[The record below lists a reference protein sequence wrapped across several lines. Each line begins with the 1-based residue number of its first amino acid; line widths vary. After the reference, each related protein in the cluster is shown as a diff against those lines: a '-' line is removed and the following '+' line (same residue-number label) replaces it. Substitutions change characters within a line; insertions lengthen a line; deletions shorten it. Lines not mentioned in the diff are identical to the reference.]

1 MTESSTSRNPH
12 IFVDALC
19 IDPSGG
25 SESYLLEVLRRL
37 AEYPVG
43 MTVLATVGQGSHL
56 RRVLPESVAFVEAP
70 HWTGNPFGRSV
81 YQRFWL
87 RGVLNDLKP
96 DVLWI
101 PSGLTSFEKSRSD
114 TLKVVQLLRN
124 MMPFNKRERLR
135 YSLWRDWYQRLRLF
149 LLSKAIVRSLARAD
163 RTIFISEF
171 SARTVAP
178 LIHAR
183 DYHLVPHGLSRGFF
197 EAQPADD
204 EWLRRHGIRH
214 PFFLYVSRL
223 DPYKNQDVIL
233 DAFKRY
239 RRLTGDRT
247 TQLVFAGQAENS
259 YARGI
264 VRAIAAMRPDA
275 VFLGIV
281 PRKELPGLMA
291 AASVL
296 LFGSTCETCPN
307 ILIEYL
313 AVGRPVITTT
323 APPMPEFAG
332 DGALT
337 VNAEDTE
344 AWAQALR
351 RIMSDVECRESLI
364 RRARERSQ
372 KFSWDD
378 TVRKTYAALTSWET
392 RGETSLNI
400 PSGDE
405 RVHIQAIRG
414 AV

>member
-1 MTESSTSRNPH
+1 MTESTTPRNPH
-12 IFVDALC
+12 IVVDALC
-19 IDPSGG
+19 VDPSGG
-25 SESYLLEVLRRL
+25 SESYLLEVLHRL
-37 AEYPVG
+37 AAYPVDL
-43 MTVLATVGQGSHL
+43 TVLVAAGQGSHL
-56 RRVLPESVAFVEAP
+56 RHVLPGSITFVEAP
-70 HWTGNPFGRSV
+70 RWSGNPFGRSW
-81 YQRFWL
+81 YQRFHL
-87 RGVLNDLKP
+87 RGLLSGLKP
-96 DVLWI
+96 DVLWV
-101 PSGLTSFEKSRSD
+101 PSGLTSFRKTRAD
-114 TLKVVQLLRN
+114 GFKVVQVLRN
-124 MMPFNKRERLR
+124 MMPFNERERLR
-135 YSLWRDWYQRLRLF
+135 YSLWGDWYQRLRLF
-149 LLSKAIVRSLARAD
+149 LLSKTIVGSLARAD

-183 DYHLVPHGLSRGFF
+183 DYHLVPHGLSRDFL

-204 EWLRRHGIRH
+204 EWLRRHGIRR

-233 DAFKRY
+233 TAFKRY
-239 RRLTGDRT
+239 RERTGDRT
-247 TQLVFAGQAENS
+247 AQLVFAGQAENA

-264 VRAIAAMRPDA
+264 VRSIAALRPDA

-281 PRKELPGLMA
+281 PRKELPRLMA

-332 DGALT
+332 DGALS

-344 AWAQALR
+344 AWAEALI
-351 RIMSDVECRESLI
+351 RIMSDAECREGLI
-364 RRARERSQ
+364 RRAKLRSQ
-372 KFSWDD
+372 RFSWDD
-378 TVRKTYAALTSWET
+378 TVRKTYAVLTSWET

-405 RVHIQAIRG
+405 RVHIQATRG